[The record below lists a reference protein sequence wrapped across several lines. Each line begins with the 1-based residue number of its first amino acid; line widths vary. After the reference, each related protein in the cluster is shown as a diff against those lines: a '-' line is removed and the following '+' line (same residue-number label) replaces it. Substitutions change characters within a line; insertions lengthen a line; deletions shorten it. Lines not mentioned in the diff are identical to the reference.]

1 MTAILRRPAG
11 ATGLPDVG
19 RQSLRVALAATAIV
33 GTAYLIVA
41 VAVMALVTK
50 NLTDEV
56 DRRLAETV
64 QHPSRFPP
72 VGGGF
77 DPGGP
82 ERPFGD
88 APTFAWG
95 FLNDGTVLT
104 NTVTQATPNGVTLPD
119 AYRNVIGPVSGT
131 IAGQSFRIMGG
142 AAANGYLVVAQS
154 LRNVDQTQRTIALAE
169 LGIAPVLLAVVF
181 LGAVA
186 IGRRV
191 ATPVELARRKQLEF
205 TADAS
210 HELRTPLSV
219 IEANT
224 SLALSQPRDEEW
236 YRTAFERVDN
246 ESKRMRRLLEDMLWL
261 ARFDAT
267 QGPPNAEPVDVAV
280 LAAATA
286 DRFAAVAEARNLA
299 LSVQAAATDSVV
311 TVPPE
316 WLDRLLGV
324 LLDNAC
330 KFSAEGGTVRVA
342 VTSESGRVSL
352 TVDDAGPGI
361 PAEQRARIF
370 DRFHR
375 ASETKSG
382 AGLGLAIADAIVRAT
397 DGRWKVGTST
407 TGGASMSVS
416 WPRAF
421 AGPREPA
428 SRRVAQ
434 RVEQPH

>member
-1 MTAILRRPAG
+1 VTALLRRRSGTAG
-11 ATGLPDVG
+11 ATHLPDVR

-33 GTAYLIVA
+33 GLVYLVVA
-41 VAVMALVTK
+41 VAVVALVTK
-50 NLTDEV
+50 NLTDQV
-56 DRRLAETV
+56 DTRLSEYVAHNFRE
-64 QHPSRFPP
+64 PAP
-72 VGGGF
+72 GGGKF
-77 DPGGP
+77 EPGPGD
-82 ERPFGD
+82 RPYE
-88 APTFAWG
+88 APILVWG
-95 FLNDGTVLT
+95 IQTDGTIFTSSNAASIALPANYQKLRGSTSATLSGGSFRLLGVPALDGTFVVGQSLT
-104 NTVTQATPNGVTLPD
+104 SVTGSQATVL
-119 AYRNVIGPVSGT
+119 
-131 IAGQSFRIMGG
+131 
-142 AAANGYLVVAQS
+142 
-154 LRNVDQTQRTIALAE
+154 LAE
-169 LGIAPVLLAVVF
+169 LAIAPVLLGIVF

-224 SLALSQPRDEEW
+224 SLALSHPRNEEW

-267 QGPPNAEPVDVAV
+267 QGSPNAEPVDVGV
-280 LAAATA
+280 LATATA
-286 DRFAAVAEARNLA
+286 DRFGAVAEARQLTLA
-299 LSVQAAATDSVV
+299 VEPAAPNSVIS
-311 TVPPE
+311 VPPE

-330 KFSAEGGTVRVA
+330 KFSAEGGTVRIA
-342 VTSESGRVSL
+342 VTSEGGRVQL
-352 TVDDAGPGI
+352 TVDDSGPGI
-361 PAEQRARIF
+361 ADEERARIF

-397 DGRWKVGTST
+397 DGRWKVGSSAS
-407 TGGASMSVS
+407 GGASMSVS

-421 AGPREPA
+421 AGPRETA
-428 SRRVAQ
+428 TRRAPQ
-434 RVEQPH
+434 RTEAPG

>member
-1 MTAILRRPAG
+1 V
-11 ATGLPDVG
+11 GL
-19 RQSLRVALAATAIV
+19 
-33 GTAYLIVA
+33 AYFIVA
-41 VAVMALVTK
+41 VAVVALVTK
-50 NLTDEV
+50 NLTDQVDDRLKSTIAHAQHEFGPGGGPGGNGGYEPPSEGPIPGTQTLFWTIYPDGEV
-56 DRRLAETV
+56 RTNVLYNGAAVALPVELTKTTAPVTATLQGIPVRLA
-64 QHPSRFPP
+64 
-72 VGGGF
+72 G
-77 DPGGP
+77 
-82 ERPFGD
+82 
-88 APTFAWG
+88 
-95 FLNDGTVLT
+95 
-104 NTVTQATPNGVTLPD
+104 
-119 AYRNVIGPVSGT
+119 GPVSTEAGT
-131 IAGQSFRIMGG
+131 AYLVAGQRLDNVSD
-142 AAANGYLVVAQS
+142 AQHTLVV
-154 LRNVDQTQRTIALAE
+154 NELA
-169 LGIAPVLLAVVF
+169 IAPVLLGIVF

-191 ATPVELARRKQLEF
+191 ATPVEEARRKQLEF

-267 QGPPNAEPVDVAV
+267 QGSPNAEPVDVGV
-280 LAAATA
+280 LATATA
-286 DRFAAVAEARNLA
+286 DRFGAVAEARRLTLA
-299 LSVQAAATDSVV
+299 VEPAAPNSVIS
-311 TVPPE
+311 VPPE

-330 KFSAEGGTVRVA
+330 KFSAEGGTVRIA
-342 VTSESGRVSL
+342 VTSEGGRVQL
-352 TVDDAGPGI
+352 AVDDSGPGI
-361 PAEQRARIF
+361 ADEERARIF

-397 DGRWKVGTST
+397 DGRWKVGSSS

-421 AGPREPA
+421 SGPRETSP
-428 SRRVAQ
+428 RRTTA
-434 RVEQPH
+434 RAEQTPSS